1 MIIFPEM
8 EIRIIDRDKIL
19 KGILIIN
26 FKVPRSYIIFSSG
39 LAVPDEDET
48 LSQSQQYLQS
58 QKFIRCL
65 ADYKLM

>member
-39 LAVPDEDET
+39 LAVPDEDVRMRHCHN
-48 LSQSQQYLQS
+48 LNNIYNRKSSY
-58 QKFIRCL
+58 
-65 ADYKLM
+65 DV